1 MKFDIAELD
10 FIKECI
16 YNSTIKGKDSLF
28 VGAVLNKVFKEVSRL
43 KNLEEKKE
51 VISKQ
56 QYSLYWPVKGSGL
69 QKK

>member
-28 VGAVLNKVFKEVSRL
+28 VGEVLNKVFKEVSRL

-51 VISKQ
+51 VISK
-56 QYSLYWPVKGSGL
+56 
-69 QKK
+69 